1 MQTYM
6 ELKCITYFLLLYS
19 LSSNIQL
26 AENVVVYVVQ
36 KETCQEA
43 KTNEVNKLNK
53 QRHDAYVYFPK
64 KLCSKD
70 YSPDRHL
77 FRIK

>member
-1 MQTYM
+1 MQAYK

-19 LSSNIQL
+19 LSSNIHV

-53 QRHDAYVYFPK
+53 HRHYAYAYFPK
-64 KLCSKD
+64 KLC
-70 YSPDRHL
+70 
-77 FRIK
+77 

>member
-43 KTNEVNKLNK
+43 KTNEVNKLNISIDMMRMLIF
-53 QRHDAYVYFPK
+53 QRSFVK
-64 KLCSKD
+64 KIIALG
-70 YSPDRHL
+70 PVV
-77 FRIK
+77 